1 MPHLTVSCRIGKD
14 PGRAREASCR
24 NWSKAAQSHDTMSRT
39 RAKIRYAEN
48 ALIWIA
54 CYGVRFKCD
63 KVTKNFAVQGEMHG
77 KFLGAWQEMPHFALW
92 CKVRGSTPRVPAM
105 RDFAQCF

>member
-1 MPHLTVSCRIGKD
+1 RDHRLQLEDVADKQQLLASERQTHITAAHRLTVSCRIGKD
-14 PGRAREASCR
+14 PERAREASCR

-54 CYGVRFKCD
+54 
-63 KVTKNFAVQGEMHG
+63 
-77 KFLGAWQEMPHFALW
+77 LLW
-92 CKVRGSTPRVPAM
+92 GT
-105 RDFAQCF
+105 F

>member
-77 KFLGAWQEMPHFALW
+77 KFFG
-92 CKVRGSTPRVPAM
+92 RVAGNATLCAM
-105 RDFAQCF
+105 VQSSGFDSPSARNA